1 MAQHLFYF
9 SDDLKAIRNIETK
22 QNKNAQR
29 MSENVHIHNLIK
41 NRVVF
46 VDVRFKVQT
55 INRIS

>member
-29 MSENVHIHNLIK
+29 MSENVHNLIK